1 MNKKILSPRFIFVV
15 TVIAIAAIYRIIP
28 HIPNFTP
35 IAAMA
40 LFGGTYINRKVLAF
54 IIPMAAMIISDL
66 VIGLHG
72 TMLAVYVSFAI
83 SVGIGI
89 LIRKKVNIFSVIL
102 ASVASS
108 VIFFFITN
116 IAVWYTGMVGYPMN
130 IAGLISCFTA
140 ALAFFRT
147 ELFGTLIFNS
157 VFFGSLFYAEKRF
170 PILAHV

>member
-1 MNKKILSPRFIFVV
+1 MNKKIFSPRFIFII
-15 TVIAIAAIYRIIP
+15 TVIAVAAIYRIIP

-35 IAAMA
+35 VAAMA
-40 LFGGTYINRKVLAF
+40 LFGGTYINRKVFAF

-89 LIRKKVNIFSVIL
+89 LIRKKINIFSVIL

-108 VIFFFITN
+108 VIFFIITN

-130 IAGLISCFTA
+130 MAGLISCFTA
-140 ALAFFRT
+140 AIPFFRT
-147 ELFGTLIFNS
+147 ELFGTLIFSS
-157 VFFGSLFYAEKRF
+157 VFFGSLLFAEKRF
-170 PILAHV
+170 PILARV